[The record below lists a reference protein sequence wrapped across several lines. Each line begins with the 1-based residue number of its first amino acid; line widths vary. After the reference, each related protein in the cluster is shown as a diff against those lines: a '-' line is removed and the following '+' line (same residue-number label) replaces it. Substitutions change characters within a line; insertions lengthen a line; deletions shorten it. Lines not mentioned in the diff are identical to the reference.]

1 MNGGLCD
8 EFKKLYNKAK
18 KFSHVTATACVR
30 IQTLECSEL
39 DMKDR
44 QLVLTGVDYKK
55 VDDLFKQLST
65 SLKMFFGQQAASGH
79 EMDSTSSIK
88 VESACI
94 TTDVN
99 YSRNPFWRNTGH
111 RTECEIQSDV
121 VTSDI
126 TLLLS
131 KDSMKKAKVKLDLEN
146 DCASIFGKEVQLQST
161 SSGHNCVPINQINVS
176 VEDTKSALV
185 PSKPTETTAIIRKVH
200 KQFAYPSA
208 KRLKSLLKDAGGY
221 SEEHMVCVDRV
232 TENCELCK
240 QYKKTPARPVV
251 SLPLATDFNEVVA
264 TDLKEWKSNVYF
276 LHLVYVATRFS
287 LAAVVR
293 SHQR

>member
-1 MNGGLCD
+1 
-8 EFKKLYNKAK
+8 
-18 KFSHVTATACVR
+18 
-30 IQTLECSEL
+30 
-39 DMKDR
+39 
-44 QLVLTGVDYKK
+44 
-55 VDDLFKQLST
+55 
-65 SLKMFFGQQAASGH
+65 
-79 EMDSTSSIK
+79 
-88 VESACI
+88 
-94 TTDVN
+94 
-99 YSRNPFWRNTGH
+99 
-111 RTECEIQSDV
+111 
-121 VTSDI
+121 
-126 TLLLS
+126 
-131 KDSMKKAKVKLDLEN
+131 MKKAKVKLDLEN

-221 SEEHMVCVDRV
+221 SEEQMVCVDRV

>member
-1 MNGGLCD
+1 
-8 EFKKLYNKAK
+8 
-18 KFSHVTATACVR
+18 
-30 IQTLECSEL
+30 
-39 DMKDR
+39 
-44 QLVLTGVDYKK
+44 
-55 VDDLFKQLST
+55 
-65 SLKMFFGQQAASGH
+65 
-79 EMDSTSSIK
+79 
-88 VESACI
+88 
-94 TTDVN
+94 
-99 YSRNPFWRNTGH
+99 
-111 RTECEIQSDV
+111 
-121 VTSDI
+121 
-126 TLLLS
+126 
-131 KDSMKKAKVKLDLEN
+131 MKKAKVKLDLEN

-185 PSKPTETTAIIRKVH
+185 PSKPTEITAIIRKVH

-264 TDLKEWKSNVYF
+264 TDLKEWKSNV
-276 LHLVYVATRFS
+276 
-287 LAAVVR
+287 
-293 SHQR
+293 